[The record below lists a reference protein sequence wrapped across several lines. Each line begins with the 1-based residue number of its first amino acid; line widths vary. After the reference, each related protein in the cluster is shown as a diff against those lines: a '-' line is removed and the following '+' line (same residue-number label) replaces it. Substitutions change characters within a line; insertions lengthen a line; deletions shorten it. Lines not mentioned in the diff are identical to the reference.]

1 MKQTASN
8 PRKQRTTRKQ
18 QFLHQMDQ
26 VVPWSDL
33 VNRISPFYPECHTE
47 RGPMQLQILLRT
59 HLMQQWFELSDPAM
73 EEAFYDTPVFRE
85 FAQADNN
92 TRLPDENTI
101 MRFRYRLQKHK
112 LDEQIRQQIM
122 QKLAQ
127 EGFILTPG
135 SVKEAQLTPTVCENP
150 GFSDSKITVD
160 TSQEKPRPVYPGP
173 EKSTP
178 PWLQWSEADGIIY
191 IHLQPAPEYGPLT
204 LQTIQAAIAAHG
216 YADCAFD
223 LQSLQTVVEK
233 SGHALSSFRTAVGK
247 RLDAQCTVHVADD
260 DMSAYIS
267 LTPARGGQAMTALD
281 IVRNLR
287 ASKVSHGIDENAIAT
302 ILEAGS
308 VEHVVVAKGQ
318 LPTHG
323 NDTVF
328 KVLIESANSELNATD
343 LDGRI
348 DYRSQNTIAS
358 VAAGTVLMRRIPP
371 TAGTAGYTVTGRVID
386 AQAGKELPFAADL
399 NGVQVSESDP
409 DMLIA
414 TIAGHPVVVERGM
427 RVDPLIRLAEVNL
440 STGNI
445 DFIGAVHIEGDVI
458 QGMKIKA
465 TGDVLIGGVVER
477 SSIETPGNITVK
489 GGVIGDAVLQA
500 GETVRA
506 RFSQGASITATKRIE
521 IEEMALQSFLTAEH
535 VDIGFKIPQR
545 GRLVGGIT
553 RALHSLSVPYLGS
566 DEGNLTRVIVGV
578 HDHWGNQFR
587 AMQFTIFEKQSIVEK
602 LSKIVCQLMR
612 AGDPKNQI
620 PRAQAALQ
628 ETQKNLAELELQS
641 QELDDQLNLLRHSK
655 VMVSKETTGMVEVT
669 VANYKVRLT
678 QGYGRGHF
686 ALSEQNRVVHVDPKG
701 FTGLVL

>member
-1 MKQTASN
+1 MKQTALN
-8 PRKQRTTRKQ
+8 PRQQRPTRKQ

-33 VNRISPFYPECHTE
+33 VSRISPFYPECHTE

-85 FAQADNN
+85 FAQSEFNI
-92 TRLPDENTI
+92 RLPDENMI

-112 LDEQIRQQIM
+112 LDEQIRTQIM
-122 QKLAQ
+122 QKLEQ

-135 SVKEAQLTPTVCENP
+135 AVKDAQLTPTDSVPFGLE
-150 GFSDSKITVD
+150 SDVPPPVARS
-160 TSQEKPRPVYPGP
+160 SQRLVETKPLPDN
-173 EKSTP
+173 TP
-178 PWLQWSEADGIIY
+178 WFQWSEVDGILY
-191 IHLQPAPEYGPLT
+191 IQLQPAPERGTLT
-204 LQTIQAAIAAHG
+204 LQAIQSSIEQHG
-216 YADCAFD
+216 YGDCDFNLAA
-223 LQSLQTVVEK
+223 LQTVVEK
-233 SGHALSSFRTAVGK
+233 SGHALSSFRTAVGI
-247 RLDAQCTVHVADD
+247 RLDAQCTVHIAND
-260 DMSAYIS
+260 DMSAFIS

-287 ASKVSHGIDENAIAT
+287 ANKVSHGIDEKAIAT

-308 VEHVVVAKGQ
+308 AEHVLVAKGQ
-318 LPTHG
+318 LPAHG
-323 NDTVF
+323 NDTTF
-328 KVLIESANSELNATD
+328 KVLIESANSELNALD

-348 DYRSQNTIAS
+348 DYRAQNTISS

-371 TAGTAGYTVTGRVID
+371 TAGTAGYTVTGRVIE

-399 NGVQVSESDP
+399 SGVQISESDP
-409 DMLIA
+409 EMLVA

-440 STGNI
+440 SSGNI

-465 TGDVLIGGVVER
+465 TGDVFIGGVVER
-477 SSIETPGNITVK
+477 SSIETPGNIMVK
-489 GGVIGDAVLQA
+489 GGVIGDAILQA
-500 GETVRA
+500 GETIRA

-535 VDIGFKIPQR
+535 IDIGFKMPQR

-553 RALHSLSVPYLGS
+553 RALYSLTVPYLGS
-566 DEGNLTRVIVGV
+566 DDSNLTRVIVGV
-578 HDHWGNQFR
+578 HDEWGNQFR

-602 LSKIVCQLMR
+602 LSKVLTQLMR
-612 AGDPKNQI
+612 AGDPKNQV

-641 QELDDQLNLLRHSK
+641 QQLDEQLNLLRQSK
-655 VMVSKETTGMVEVT
+655 VIVGKETTGMVEVT

-686 ALSEQNRVVHVDPKG
+686 GLSEQNRVVHVDPKG
-701 FTGLVL
+701 FAGLVL